1 MRNQPGRLLCSYSPL
16 TCSPQPLSR
25 HIRLRS
31 SVLSRSLLRLPL
43 TKSRATPA
51 SARTIVSARYLTGTR
66 THAVDQ
72 KNLSHSTVA
81 AQRTY
86 TSSSNST
93 GSTASGKLPLEA
105 NLVNSAVVAVT
116 VLAAI
121 IAVSAWPT
129 ESSNNL
135 PSLQEIEEE
144 IATMSYEIPPGRP
157 GNLTPEQEDK
167 LRKLWIAIF
176 QLTGVAD
183 EESSGVEIPPP
194 KEEASPADAD
204 HKKKRGF
211 GMFKKGKSGASTPTE
226 ASTEED
232 KYNETKQYHETL
244 AKETPETI
252 RHTIWSMVKH
262 DHPDALVLRFL
273 RARKWD
279 VEKALVMLVATMNW
293 RHNDMKVDD
302 DIMKNGDAV
311 AVEDEKTDSPT
322 KQVSADMMK
331 QLRMGKSFLHGTDK
345 QGRPICVVRVR
356 LHKAGQ
362 ECEESL
368 EKYTVYIIETARMTL
383 EPPVDTACIVF
394 DMTGFS
400 MANMDYTPVKFMIKC
415 FEANYPESLG
425 AVLVHKAP
433 WLFQGIWKVIRGWL
447 DPVVAAKVHF
457 TNNRAEL
464 EEYVAADHLI
474 KELDGNENWEYKY
487 VEPVPGENNKMKDT
501 QTRDRLLAE
510 REEVVKKFEQATRE
524 WIRHPDGEQGKELRA
539 ERENIS
545 KQLKQG
551 YWNLD
556 PYIRARTLYDR
567 QGAIQSGGKTDW
579 YSLKP
584 PTAAAGTSAD
594 DLD

>member
-1 MRNQPGRLLCSYSPL
+1 MRTQLGRNLCSYSPL
-16 TCSPQPLSR
+16 KYSSQPLSR
-25 HIRLRS
+25 HLQLRS
-31 SVLSRSLLRLPL
+31 SVLSSSLLRQPL
-43 TKSRATPA
+43 TNSRATPA
-51 SARTIVSARYLTGTR
+51 YARSIASARYLTGSRNLTHSIAIKR
-66 THAVDQ
+66 TLYSKAGS
-72 KNLSHSTVA
+72 NP
-81 AQRTY
+81 
-86 TSSSNST
+86 SSR
-93 GSTASGKLPLEA
+93 LPLEA
-105 NLVNSAVVAVT
+105 NSLYSVVVAVGVITAVVA
-116 VLAAI
+116 I
-121 IAVSAWPT
+121 SAWPAG
-129 ESSNNL
+129 SPSNQ
-135 PSLQEIEEE
+135 PPPEEFEEE
-144 IATMSYEIPPGRP
+144 FEIMSFQLPPGRP
-157 GNLTPEQEDK
+157 GNLTPEQEEK
-167 LRKLWIAIF
+167 LRKLWTAIF
-176 QLTGVAD
+176 QLTGVAG
-183 EESSGVEIPPP
+183 EESSGANLLPQ
-194 KEEASPADAD
+194 KEEASPAEAD
-204 HKKKRGF
+204 PKKKRGF
-211 GMFKKGKSGASTPTE
+211 GMFKKGKSGTSTPTE
-226 ASTEED
+226 ASAEED
-232 KYNETKQYHETL
+232 KYNETKQFHETL
-244 AKETPETI
+244 ANESPETI

-279 VEKALVMLVATMNW
+279 VEKALVMLVSTMHW
-293 RHNDMKVDD
+293 RHNDMKVDSE
-302 DIMKNGDAV
+302 IMKNGDAF
-311 AVEDEKTDSPT
+311 AVEDEKTNSPT

-383 EPPVDTACIVF
+383 QPPVDTACIVF

-433 WLFQGIWKVIRGWL
+433 WLFQGIWMVIRGWL

-464 EEYVAADHLI
+464 EEFIAPDHLI
-474 KELDGNENWEYKY
+474 KELEGDENWEYKY
-487 VEPVPGENNKMKDT
+487 IEPIAGENDKMKDA
-501 QTRDRLLAE
+501 QTRDRLLTD
-510 REEVVKKFEQATRE
+510 REELVKKFEHTTRE
-524 WIRHPDGEQGKELRA
+524 WIRHPDGDQGKQLKA
-539 ERENIS
+539 EREKIA
-545 KQLKQG
+545 KLLKED

-567 QGAIQSGGKTDW
+567 QGAIQSDGKTDW

-584 PTAAAGTSAD
+584 PAAAGAGTSAD

>member
-1 MRNQPGRLLCSYSPL
+1 MRAQLGRTLCSYSPFIHSSQSL
-16 TCSPQPLSR
+16 AR
-25 HIRLRS
+25 HIQLRS
-31 SVLSRSLLRLPL
+31 SVFSSGLLKLSL

-51 SARTIVSARYLTGTR
+51 LTRSIVTARYLTSPR
-66 THAVDQ
+66 IQ
-72 KNLSHSTVA
+72 P
-81 AQRTY
+81 
-86 TSSSNST
+86 TSLKT
-93 GSTASGKLPLEA
+93 LEHP
-105 NLVNSAVVAVT
+105 AVVAKRPYTTSTGTTDFNPSGNPPLQANSLHSAVIA
-116 VLAAI
+116 AAI
-121 IAVSAWPT
+121 IAAVVIVSAWPAG
-129 ESSNNL
+129 SSDN
-135 PSLQEIEEE
+135 PPPPGDIEEE
-144 IATMSYEIPPGRP
+144 IAIMSFQVPPGRP

-167 LRKLWIAIF
+167 LRKLWVAVF

-183 EESSGVEIPPP
+183 EGSSGAEILSP
-194 KEEASPADAD
+194 KEETNPADAD
-204 HKKKRGF
+204 QKKKRGF
-211 GMFKKGKSGASTPTE
+211 GMFKKGKSGTSTPTE
-226 ASTEED
+226 NADED
-232 KYNETKQYHETL
+232 KYNETKQFHETL

-293 RHNDMKVDD
+293 RHNDMKVDG
-302 DIMKNGDAV
+302 DIMKNGDAF
-311 AVEDEKTDSPT
+311 AVEDEKTDSTT

-457 TNNRAEL
+457 TNNRSEL
-464 EEYVAADHLI
+464 EDFIAPNHLI
-474 KELDGNENWEYKY
+474 KELEGDENWEYKY
-487 VEPVPGENNKMKDT
+487 VEPSPGENDKMKDT
-501 QTRDRLLAE
+501 QTRDSLLVE
-510 REEVVKKFEQATRE
+510 REKLVKKFEQATQE
-524 WIRHPDGEQGKELRA
+524 WIRHPEGEQGKQIKS
-539 ERENIS
+539 EREKIA
-545 KQLKQG
+545 KALKED
-551 YWNLD
+551 YWHLD

-584 PTAAAGTSAD
+584 PTAAASTSAD

>member
-1 MRNQPGRLLCSYSPL
+1 
-16 TCSPQPLSR
+16 
-25 HIRLRS
+25 
-31 SVLSRSLLRLPL
+31 
-43 TKSRATPA
+43 
-51 SARTIVSARYLTGTR
+51 
-66 THAVDQ
+66 
-72 KNLSHSTVA
+72 
-81 AQRTY
+81 
-86 TSSSNST
+86 
-93 GSTASGKLPLEA
+93 
-105 NLVNSAVVAVT
+105 
-116 VLAAI
+116 
-121 IAVSAWPT
+121 
-129 ESSNNL
+129 
-135 PSLQEIEEE
+135 
-144 IATMSYEIPPGRP
+144 MSFQSPPGRP
-157 GNLTPEQEDK
+157 GNLTPEQEEK
-167 LRKLWIAIF
+167 LRKLWTAVF

-183 EESSGVEIPPP
+183 DESAGANLLPQ
-194 KEEASPADAD
+194 KEEASPAEAD
-204 HKKKRGF
+204 PKKKRGF
-211 GMFKKGKSGASTPTE
+211 GMFKKGKSGTSTPTE
-226 ASTEED
+226 GSAEED
-232 KYNETKQYHETL
+232 KYNETKQFHETL
-244 AKETPETI
+244 ANESPETI

-279 VEKALVMLVATMNW
+279 VEKALVMLVSTMHW
-293 RHNDMKVDD
+293 RHNDMKVDSE
-302 DIMKNGDAV
+302 IMKNGDAF

-383 EPPVDTACIVF
+383 QPPVDTACIVF

-464 EEYVAADHLI
+464 EEFIAPDQLI
-474 KELDGNENWEYKY
+474 KELEGDENWEYKY
-487 VEPVPGENNKMKDT
+487 IEPIAGENDKMKDT
-501 QTRDRLLAE
+501 QTRDRLLTD
-510 REEVVKKFEQATRE
+510 REELVKKFEHTTRE
-524 WIRHPDGEQGKELRA
+524 WIRHPDGEQGKQLKA
-539 ERENIS
+539 EREKIA
-545 KQLKQG
+545 KLLRED

-567 QGAIQSGGKTDW
+567 QGAIQSDGKTDW

-584 PTAAAGTSAD
+584 LAAAGASTSAD

>member
-1 MRNQPGRLLCSYSPL
+1 
-16 TCSPQPLSR
+16 
-25 HIRLRS
+25 
-31 SVLSRSLLRLPL
+31 
-43 TKSRATPA
+43 
-51 SARTIVSARYLTGTR
+51 
-66 THAVDQ
+66 
-72 KNLSHSTVA
+72 
-81 AQRTY
+81 
-86 TSSSNST
+86 
-93 GSTASGKLPLEA
+93 
-105 NLVNSAVVAVT
+105 
-116 VLAAI
+116 
-121 IAVSAWPT
+121 
-129 ESSNNL
+129 
-135 PSLQEIEEE
+135 
-144 IATMSYEIPPGRP
+144 MSYEVPPGRP
-157 GNLTPEQEDK
+157 GNLTPEQEEK
-167 LRKLWIAIF
+167 LRKLWVAIF

-183 EESSGVEIPPP
+183 GDSSGVEIISP
-194 KEEASPADAD
+194 KDEASPVDAD
-204 HKKKRGF
+204 PKKKRGF
-211 GMFKKGKSGASTPTE
+211 GMFKKGKSGTSTPTE
-226 ASTEED
+226 ASAEED

-311 AVEDEKTDSPT
+311 AVEDEKTDSPS

-457 TNNRAEL
+457 TNNRTEL
-464 EEYVAADHLI
+464 EEYIAPNHLI
-474 KELDGNENWEYKY
+474 KELDGDENWEYKY
-487 VEPVPGENNKMKDT
+487 VEPVAGENDKMKDT
-501 QTRDRLLAE
+501 QTRDLLLAE
-510 REEVVKKFEQATRE
+510 REEVVKKFEQTTRD
-524 WIRHPDGEQGKELRA
+524 WIRHPEGEQGKELKV
-539 ERENIS
+539 EREKIS
-545 KQLKQG
+545 KQLKEG
-551 YWNLD
+551 YWVLD
-556 PYIRARTLYDR
+556 QYIRARTLYDR

-584 PTAAAGTSAD
+584 PTAAAGTSAE

>member
-1 MRNQPGRLLCSYSPL
+1 MRTQLRPILCSYSPSIRSS
-16 TCSPQPLSR
+16 CSTLR
-25 HIRLRS
+25 HLQLRS
-31 SVLSRSLLRLPL
+31 SALSSSLLRLPL
-43 TKSRATPA
+43 TKSRVTPA
-51 SARTIVSARYLTGTR
+51 STRSLAAATYLTSPRINPISLKT
-66 THAVDQ
+66 
-72 KNLSHSTVA
+72 LSRPGVVA
-81 AQRTY
+81 KRSCT
-86 TSSSNST
+86 TSSSTAGSNSGGNT
-93 GSTASGKLPLEA
+93 PLEA
-105 NLVNSAVVAVT
+105 NLLNSAVIAV
-116 VLAAI
+116 VVIAAI
-121 IAVSAWPT
+121 VAVSALPLRA
-129 ESSNNL
+129 SDNL
-135 PSLQEIEEE
+135 PSLEEIEEE
-144 IATMSYEIPPGRP
+144 IAIMSYQAPPGRP
-157 GNLTPEQEDK
+157 GNLTPEQEEK
-167 LRKLWIAIF
+167 LRKLWTAVF

-183 EESSGVEIPPP
+183 EESSGAELLSP
-194 KEEASPADAD
+194 KEDTSSADAD
-204 HKKKRGF
+204 PKKKRGF

-226 ASTEED
+226 SNDED
-232 KYNETKQYHETL
+232 KYNETKQFHETL

-293 RHNDMKVDD
+293 RHNDMKVDA
-302 DIMKNGDAV
+302 DIMKNGDAF
-311 AVEDEKTDSPT
+311 AIEDEKTDSPT
-322 KQVSADMMK
+322 KQISADMMK

-368 EKYTVYIIETARMTL
+368 ERYTVYIIETARMTL

-457 TNNRAEL
+457 TNNRSEL
-464 EEYVAADHLI
+464 EEFISRDHLI
-474 KELDGNENWEYKY
+474 KELEGDEDWEYKY
-487 VEPVPGENNKMKDT
+487 VEPIPGENDKMKDT
-501 QTRDRLLAE
+501 QTRDRMLAE
-510 REEVVKKFEQATRE
+510 REELVKKFEQTTRE
-524 WIRHPDGEQGKELRA
+524 WIRQPEGEQGKQLKA
-539 ERENIS
+539 EREKIA
-545 KQLKQG
+545 KLLRED
-551 YWNLD
+551 YWRLD

-567 QGAIQSGGKTDW
+567 QGAIQTGGKTDW

-584 PTAAAGTSAD
+584 PAAVATTSSD

>member
-1 MRNQPGRLLCSYSPL
+1 
-16 TCSPQPLSR
+16 
-25 HIRLRS
+25 
-31 SVLSRSLLRLPL
+31 
-43 TKSRATPA
+43 
-51 SARTIVSARYLTGTR
+51 
-66 THAVDQ
+66 
-72 KNLSHSTVA
+72 
-81 AQRTY
+81 
-86 TSSSNST
+86 
-93 GSTASGKLPLEA
+93 
-105 NLVNSAVVAVT
+105 
-116 VLAAI
+116 
-121 IAVSAWPT
+121 
-129 ESSNNL
+129 
-135 PSLQEIEEE
+135 
-144 IATMSYEIPPGRP
+144 MSYQAPPGRP

-167 LRKLWIAIF
+167 LRKLWTAVF

-183 EESSGVEIPPP
+183 EESSGVELLSP
-194 KEEASPADAD
+194 KEDTSSADAD
-204 HKKKRGF
+204 PKKKRGF

-226 ASTEED
+226 STDED
-232 KYNETKQYHETL
+232 KYNETKQFHETL

-293 RHNDMKVDD
+293 RHNDMKVDA
-302 DIMKNGDAV
+302 DIMKNGDAF
-311 AVEDEKTDSPT
+311 AIEDEKTDSPT
-322 KQVSADMMK
+322 KQISADMMK

-368 EKYTVYIIETARMTL
+368 ERYTVYIIETARMTL

-457 TNNRAEL
+457 TNNRSEL
-464 EEYVAADHLI
+464 EGFISRDHLI
-474 KELDGNENWEYKY
+474 KELEGDENWEYKY
-487 VEPVPGENNKMKDT
+487 VEPIPGENDKMKDT
-501 QTRDRLLAE
+501 QTRDRMLAE
-510 REEVVKKFEQATRE
+510 REELVKKFEQATRE
-524 WIRHPDGEQGKELRA
+524 WIRQPEGEQGKQLKA
-539 ERENIS
+539 EREKIA
-545 KQLKQG
+545 KLLRED
-551 YWNLD
+551 YWRLD

-567 QGAIQSGGKTDW
+567 QGAIQTGGKTDW

-584 PTAAAGTSAD
+584 PAAVANTSSD

>member
-1 MRNQPGRLLCSYSPL
+1 
-16 TCSPQPLSR
+16 
-25 HIRLRS
+25 
-31 SVLSRSLLRLPL
+31 V
-43 TKSRATPA
+43 
-51 SARTIVSARYLTGTR
+51 RYLTGSR
-66 THAVDQ
+66 THPAI
-72 KNLSHSTVA
+72 LETRSYSTFA
-81 AQRTY
+81 DKRTY
-86 TSSSNST
+86 TNLSTNT
-93 GSTASGKLPLEA
+93 GSTTSGKLLLEA
-105 NLVNSAVVAVT
+105 NFLYSAVITLT
-116 VLAAI
+116 VLAAVL
-121 IAVSAWPT
+121 AVSAWPT
-129 ESSNNL
+129 RDSSN
-135 PSLQEIEEE
+135 LQSPREIEEE
-144 IATMSYEIPPGRP
+144 IAIMSYEVPPGRP
-157 GNLTPEQEDK
+157 GNLTPEQEEK
-167 LRKLWIAIF
+167 LRKLWVAIF

-183 EESSGVEIPPP
+183 EESSGVEIISP
-194 KEEASPADAD
+194 KDEASPVDAD
-204 HKKKRGF
+204 PKKKRGF
-211 GMFKKGKSGASTPTE
+211 GMFKKGKSGTSTPTE
-226 ASTEED
+226 ASAEED

-311 AVEDEKTDSPT
+311 AVEDEKSNSPT

-425 AVLVHKAP
+425 TVLVHKAP

-464 EEYVAADHLI
+464 EEYIAPDHLI
-474 KELDGNENWEYKY
+474 KELDGDENWEYKY
-487 VEPVPGENNKMKDT
+487 VEPVAGENDKMKDT

-510 REEVVKKFEQATRE
+510 REEVVKKFEQTTRD
-524 WIRHPDGEQGKELRA
+524 WIRHPEGEQGKELKV
-539 ERENIS
+539 EREKIS
-545 KQLKQG
+545 KQLKEG
-551 YWNLD
+551 YWVLD

-584 PTAAAGTSAD
+584 PSAVAGTSAD